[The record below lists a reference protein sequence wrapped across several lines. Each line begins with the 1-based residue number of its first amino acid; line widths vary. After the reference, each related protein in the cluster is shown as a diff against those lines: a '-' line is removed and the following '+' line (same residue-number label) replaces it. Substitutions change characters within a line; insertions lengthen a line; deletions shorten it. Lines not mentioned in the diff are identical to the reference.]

1 MLHYNFFLVLL
12 IISNQQQF
20 FLHALICILDLLA
33 CRNYF
38 LNSNFQHSLTHE
50 RQFAA
55 DWPKSPLF
63 SARQKQRLL
72 IDVSG
77 WMDEKR
83 GRKRMAPFL
92 LRVWLEEKTGGKIF
106 LCYFLITSALYFYL
120 NNAMQIHFEDYRGCI
135 ENLRELLIWEQIIMT
150 GVFIIIFINTY
161 FILFLFLVLFYTIWF
176 TLLNWCRILCTKAC

>member
-1 MLHYNFFLVLL
+1 M
-12 IISNQQQF
+12 
-20 FLHALICILDLLA
+20 HASICILDLLA

-92 LRVWLEEKTGGKIF
+92 LRVWLEEKTGGKRF
-106 LCYFLITSALYFYL
+106 LCYFLNTSALYFYL
-120 NNAMQIHFEDYRGCI
+120 NNAMQILFKDYHGCI
-135 ENLRELLIWEQIIMT
+135 ENLREFLIYEQIMT
-150 GVFIIIFINTY
+150 GDLFIIIFINTY
-161 FILFLFLVLFYTIWF
+161 FTFFL
-176 TLLNWCRILCTKAC
+176 